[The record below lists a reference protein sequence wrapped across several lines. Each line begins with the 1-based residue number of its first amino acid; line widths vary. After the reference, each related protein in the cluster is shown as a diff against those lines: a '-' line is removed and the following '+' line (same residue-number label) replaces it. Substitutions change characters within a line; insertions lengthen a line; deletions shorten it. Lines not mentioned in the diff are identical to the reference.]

1 MSRRHVIARARHRH
15 GSGRPRH
22 PGRVAEVRCARPAA
36 CRSRRARA
44 ERRIEG
50 THLPEIPR
58 GSARVGGGGE
68 AHARRRNRRDRHSAQ
83 PTRRPR
89 AADRRDHRG
98 RGDLGRRPARAGAWR
113 VPIRGSLTDAA
124 RERARHARG
133 PLSVRRVRRAP
144 TAHRLGSHR
153 RRDPRPQR
161 FPPAG
166 GHQCGDDSGSRSFRR
181 VSRRRRRPCRGA
193 RRGDGLR
200 GAGRPDVPARRVD
213 VAHRGDHARPRPR
226 LACARR
232 ARGGPVLEGR
242 GHRASVRARRGDRQ
256 GIARAS
262 GSEPQGRHAATDGRA
277 SPGRT
282 GREQPADVP
291 ERASRRDRHRA
302 VGPDRRGRAFPRR
315 DRRLAAL
322 HPDAVRRARART
334 VGPCARGTVPRVAR
348 AGGPVDLVGRRHCA
362 SPPGRRYA
370 AADGRDHDLAGG
382 DRRARRAGS
391 GAERALRR
399 ALPRERRARAADTAP
414 PPRPA
419 HAAVAAAP
427 QGAGPVAG
435 CAPLRLVPDHPRD
448 LPRMPAGRLR
458 SAGA

>member
-1 MSRRHVIARARHRH
+1 MSRRHVVARARHRH

-44 ERRIEG
+44 PRRVEG

-58 GSARVGGGGE
+58 GPARVGGGGE
-68 AHARRRNRRDRHSAQ
+68 AHARRRDRRDRHPAQSA
-83 PTRRPR
+83 RRPR
-89 AADRRDHRG
+89 AADRRDHSR

-113 VPIRGSLTDAA
+113 VPIRGPLADAA

-153 RRDPRPQR
+153 RRHPRPQR

-166 GHQCGDDSGSRSFRR
+166 GDQCGDDSGSRSFRR
-181 VSRRRRRPCRGA
+181 VSRRRRRPCRRA

-226 LACARR
+226 LACARC

-242 GHRASVRARRGDRQ
+242 GHRAAVRARRGDRQ

-262 GSEPQGRHAATDGRA
+262 GSEPQSRA
-277 SPGRT
+277 CS
-282 GREQPADVP
+282 D
-291 ERASRRDRHRA
+291 
-302 VGPDRRGRAFPRR
+302 
-315 DRRLAAL
+315 
-322 HPDAVRRARART
+322 
-334 VGPCARGTVPRVAR
+334 
-348 AGGPVDLVGRRHCA
+348 
-362 SPPGRRYA
+362 
-370 AADGRDHDLAGG
+370 
-382 DRRARRAGS
+382 
-391 GAERALRR
+391 
-399 ALPRERRARAADTAP
+399 
-414 PPRPA
+414 
-419 HAAVAAAP
+419 
-427 QGAGPVAG
+427 
-435 CAPLRLVPDHPRD
+435 
-448 LPRMPAGRLR
+448 
-458 SAGA
+458 